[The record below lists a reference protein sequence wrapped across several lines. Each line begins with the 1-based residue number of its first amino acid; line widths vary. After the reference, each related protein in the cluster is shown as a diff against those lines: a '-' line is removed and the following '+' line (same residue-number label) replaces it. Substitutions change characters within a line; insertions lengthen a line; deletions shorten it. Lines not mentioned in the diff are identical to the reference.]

1 MSRRWD
7 KMPHETVWERHGAV
21 VRFWGRLTGRELAD
35 AADDI
40 ASDPRLDGLRFVITD
55 LLALE
60 SHAVDAASMERVA
73 ITRLGSR
80 QTNPNVRLLVVT
92 TDPVFLALVASA
104 AKGVFVGTNEP
115 HTFDTVA
122 DARAWYVEQPALDG
136 LRGTGMTGSGPR

>member
-40 ASDPRLDGLRFVITD
+40 ASDPRLDGLRLVITD

-92 TDPVFLALVASA
+92 TDPAFLALVASA
-104 AKGVFVGTNEP
+104 RKASLWAPTSRTPSTPWLTHAPGMSSSLRS
-115 HTFDTVA
+115 TVCG
-122 DARAWYVEQPALDG
+122 ARG
-136 LRGTGMTGSGPR
+136 